1 MGSVW
6 KGRACWATT
15 RVASRV
21 AGRGFSGRRILLV
34 RDVVRLEDWVGGDGL
49 TSPCFGVLQYA
60 LLGLFFGALSW
71 HWHFG
76 WVGECRALGW

>member
-1 MGSVW
+1 MGMVW

-15 RVASRV
+15 RVARRV
-21 AGRGFSGRRILLV
+21 AGRGFSGGILLV
-34 RDVVRLEDWVGGDGL
+34 REVGGLDWVGGGGCR

-76 WVGECRALGW
+76 WLRGSRALGW